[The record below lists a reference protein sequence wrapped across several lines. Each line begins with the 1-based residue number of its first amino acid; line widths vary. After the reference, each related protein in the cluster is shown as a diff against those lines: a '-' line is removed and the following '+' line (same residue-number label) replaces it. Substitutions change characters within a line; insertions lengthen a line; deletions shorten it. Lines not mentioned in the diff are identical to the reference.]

1 MADKVTTRS
10 PFRLSPEALADLDQN
25 RAFQSMRR
33 RLQCRGHATEQFSFC
48 ASHHGACSDD
58 EKTTFLLHRDIIYTI
73 LQPLFDI
80 LDQATQIAAT
90 ALGDTQRCEL
100 ERMFRGDARGAFTW
114 LHCILTDERQFCLAE
129 GCPACVVLHALH
141 SEPTIRVLAVAC
153 LLCDVADDL
162 NIAKPLQGHVF
173 WLPVLEKAVCDDP
186 LWGDGF
192 WPDIEQRARSLAMDI
207 KQLIE
212 QCAELRNRNPETVKT
227 LAQRSSCS
235 AISMQTVTDRQHIY
249 RLHVRSIPA
258 EPSAFAR
265 RQLSMI
271 LEDQELASTRFP
283 TCKNVSRRRWKR
295 DQGGQ
300 QTPVV

>member
-1 MADKVTTRS
+1 MS
-10 PFRLSPEALADLDQN
+10 NLP
-25 RAFQSMRR
+25 
-33 RLQCRGHATEQFSFC
+33 SFC
-48 ASHHGACSDD
+48 ASHHSACSDD
-58 EKTTFLLHRDIIYTI
+58 EKTTFLLHRDIIYTV

-90 ALGDTQRCEL
+90 ALGDTQHCEL

-129 GCPACVVLHALH
+129 GCPACVVLHALY

-153 LLCDVADDL
+153 LLCDVDDGL
-162 NIAKPLQGHVF
+162 DIAKSLQGQVF
-173 WLPVLEKAVCDDP
+173 WLPALEKAVRDDP

-192 WPDIEQRARSLAMDI
+192 WPDIEHRARSLAMDI

-212 QCAELRNRNPETVKT
+212 QCADLRSRSPETLKALV
-227 LAQRSSCS
+227 QRSSCS
-235 AISMQTVTDRQHIY
+235 AISMQTVADRQHIY

-271 LEDQELASTRFP
+271 LEDQELVSNRFP
-283 TCKNVSRRRWKR
+283 TCKNVSRRRWR
-295 DQGGQ
+295 RGQGGQ
-300 QTPVV
+300 QTPVI